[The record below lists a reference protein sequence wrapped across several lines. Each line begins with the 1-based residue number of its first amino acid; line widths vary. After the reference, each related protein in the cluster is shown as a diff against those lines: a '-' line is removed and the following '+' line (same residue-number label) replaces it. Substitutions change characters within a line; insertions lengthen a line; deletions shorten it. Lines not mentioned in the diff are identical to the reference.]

1 MFQTVSHM
9 LSQFQPLRRE
19 ITMTR
24 CSQNRRSF
32 YVVDS
37 VVPFEEDATHEFKGH
52 RNIAVEELPS
62 RCYFPGTDR
71 RSRKAVSRNINA
83 FLNTGK
89 GGTVYLGII
98 DDGTV
103 KGLHMSQ
110 YQKDHVTV
118 SVGDLLSRYT
128 PKVPQECYKVEFV
141 PVLNLAETSDVELQ
155 PQLQDHVN
163 GDMDSIRFRPH
174 LLRTPGYCWCDR
186 DAVEAFHKGIP
197 SPLHVVEITVFPWKK
212 ENFVKG
218 KEGSHIK
225 FHPVYEDEEGN
236 CYFRRQGSIVKYSL
250 QDVVEFTKEE
260 VHQHFKPLLL
270 SIKEEMMT
278 LKDEYNLHVISHY
291 KTSAKGVS

>member
-1 MFQTVSHM
+1 
-9 LSQFQPLRRE
+9 
-19 ITMTR
+19 MTR
-24 CSQNRRSF
+24 CSQNLRSF
-32 YVVDS
+32 YVLDS

-52 RNIAVEELPS
+52 RDIAVEELPS
-62 RCYFPGTDR
+62 WCFFPGTDR

-89 GGTVYLGII
+89 GGTVACSVFEPR
-98 DDGTV
+98 T
-103 KGLHMSQ
+103 
-110 YQKDHVTV
+110 KDHVTV

-141 PVLNLAETSDVELQ
+141 PVLNLAETSDVEVQ
-155 PQLQDHVN
+155 SQLQDRVN
-163 GDMDSIRFRPH
+163 GEMDSIRFRPH

-218 KEGSHIK
+218 KEGNHIK

-236 CYFRRQGSIVKYSL
+236 CYFRRQGSIVKVL
-250 QDVVEFTKEE
+250 
-260 VHQHFKPLLL
+260 
-270 SIKEEMMT
+270 
-278 LKDEYNLHVISHY
+278 
-291 KTSAKGVS
+291 